1 MPVLNLYS
9 SKRCDHLRSL
19 LRSFPFIRLPTRT
32 LREAFEES
40 QAKSA
45 QNVAVYEQRLSS
57 YVDMENALRLELNG
71 KERSIEDLTKDRD
84 ATTKQVEVLKLE
96 LEVLQSKVN
105 EVETSNSSLARELTD
120 AKSVF
125 EREKAA
131 MESQIASTEQKIA
144 DLEEELKSK
153 REMISTSEKALEEAR
168 AKLTIIQEQFDQEA
182 ASVKKLENELKNME
196 AKLAEAEASQQKTAL
211 LEQEAAAKQIQSL
224 QSRANSLEAQLNE
237 AIDNAAKSEQKLKD
251 YQAKVDS
258 MQGTLMQSSTNVQA
272 RENELAAMKEQARLS
287 MAEQAKKNEQL
298 QSELNRVQ
306 KEMNDS
312 LAKANAEIAQRGR
325 ILEEKEKMRV
335 ALQEKYNRLLDQMES
350 ANVMA
355 QKKIDAQAE
364 QIRKLEV
371 TGNQELSNLSGQV
384 STLKKDLSLA
394 QGDAQKRITALN
406 TQIQTMEQEIKK
418 ERALRDEARQNTLGL
433 EQALMQAK
441 KSFEKMEQEKKMEV
455 MQLNLR
461 IEQSNAAAMKEA
473 ENGKRLRSDLK
484 AMSESLT
491 KADDEIKQRDNS
503 LRTKEGALSE
513 LQRMNEQLK
522 GDIASV
528 QVKSQKDVKAKSDEI
543 NALKDKVATLTA
555 EVDKEIKLR
564 QDVMAGKEGVESLLQ
579 KKFADMTKDM
589 ESIRA
594 DAQKTIDKQAQELKR
609 LEASAS
615 EEKNALAAEISRLKN
630 EMSTAQSN
638 AQKSIDART
647 AEIRNMEQ
655 VIAKLKSTIEEE
667 KQLTDEAMKG
677 KSGLEKALQTK
688 VAQLSNDIANAQKNT
703 EAVVQEKNRELD
715 HLHSQIRK
723 LAEEVKAESSLK
735 VQATKERDNIDHQ
748 LKAKIA
754 QLEKELSDSRAT
766 NESNLKERDT
776 ILSTMRSDLNKL
788 TKLKDDAQKE
798 RDDVE
803 KELTAKNYELRNKI
817 SAIQITADKAIQAKS
832 EEVANL
838 KTQVLEKATSSDA
851 LIKDKLNVL
860 ATVEDS
866 LRAKTQL
873 VEQLSKDIKAIRAD
887 ADSAAK
893 AEKQALDE
901 KASIESKMRAEL
913 EQLQKNIRA
922 SQANAET
929 AIKAKEVELRRM
941 EALLSDLQKKST
953 EEKALIET
961 KMQAELEQ
969 LRTDLRNSRA
979 NAEASVAKLQE
990 ELSTQKLAM
999 KAQAQA
1005 ITKAEERAR
1014 AEAEAEVK
1022 LAKEPVKD
1030 EAGVKPGA
1038 VAVPVNRQEKVQQTN
1053 PTRTQEPP
1061 KGFGKPAMKV
1071 AATGNVSPPKNIP
1084 LRDRITFGKVEQ
1096 LREARLANQ
1105 SAATVGLS
1113 AEKAD
1118 PSPMIAAEG
1127 FTADKAEE
1135 VRLER
1140 LRIAEEVAMKLKTEK
1155 ERKTSGGVNSL
1166 RQLVM
1171 PQGSR
1176 NNVSERAEDGV
1187 ASSRNTKT
1195 GRAGGKSLLTNLI
1208 TTSQVK
1214 TSATVRASSSVPEK
1228 TIASSPSPTPSSQ
1241 GVTSAVGAPSFPKR
1255 IAPSPPSSQ
1264 ASTRRQGTPA
1274 SQTNSP
1280 ASTIMGSPAGDGP
1293 LTGLLKAKGASS
1305 ASAFPKREK
1314 SPSPSSQA
1322 APKPSAELTN
1332 PSVAEISIKSK
1343 EQTEQVKSPRTPQR
1357 VENIS
1362 DADPVSKLDYK
1373 RRSLKDLLPSVG
1385 KPIGSYGG
1393 RMTTTKLGV
1402 MATPDQ
1408 PQQSS
1413 IKVAPAIKK
1422 TSLKNLL
1429 PTVGKPMS
1437 SYGKTTT
1444 TSLGGLASPE
1454 QAAPSI
1460 IERRK
1465 KAVRED
1471 VIVSVAMNKDDLVE
1485 EMKATVTSMPS
1496 KNSNLSSIIRNQNRR
1511 QRVPRDQP
1519 KLGETTPATKSRVE
1533 VETKPE
1539 AISTVNIDAVEDK
1552 GMNAAVASMKI
1563 QEAFQRA
1570 LLSARIANDAK
1581 AKIVNSFPAYRNAN
1595 LSQMIQDKS
1604 KPTLSQQKAFAN
1616 SNRRTSLF
1624 PEKVESHLS
1633 RLLHK

>member
-1 MPVLNLYS
+1 MFIS
-9 SKRCDHLRSL
+9 RILRQS
-19 LRSFPFIRLPTRT
+19 
-32 LREAFEES
+32 FEES
-40 QAKSA
+40 EAKYA
-45 QNVAVYEQRLSS
+45 QKDAEFEQRLSS
-57 YVDMENALRLELNG
+57 YVDIENALRLELDE
-71 KERSIEDLTKDRD
+71 KERTIEDLMKDRD

-96 LEVLQSKVN
+96 LEVLQNKVN
-105 EVETSNSSLARELTD
+105 EVQTSNSSLARELTD
-120 AKSVF
+120 AESVF
-125 EREKAA
+125 ECEKSA

-153 REMISTSEKALEEAR
+153 QEMISTSAKALEEAL
-168 AKLTIIQEQFDQEA
+168 AKLSTIQEEFDKEA

-196 AKLAEAEASQQKTAL
+196 AMLAEAEASQQKTASQ
-211 LEQEAAAKQIQSL
+211 EQEASTKQIQSL
-224 QSRANSLEAQLNE
+224 QSRANSLEAQLKE
-237 AIDNAAKSEQKLKD
+237 ATDNAARSEQKLKD

-272 RENELAAMKEQARLS
+272 REIELAAMKEQARLS

-312 LAKANAEIAQRGR
+312 LAKANAETAQRGR
-325 ILEEKEKMRV
+325 ILEEKEKMLV

-371 TGNQELSNLSGQV
+371 TGNQELSNLSSQV

-406 TQIQTMEQEIKK
+406 NQIQTMEQEIKK
-418 ERALRDEARQNTLGL
+418 ERAFRDEARQNTMGL
-433 EQALMQAK
+433 EQALIQAK
-441 KSFEKMEQEKKMEV
+441 KSLEKMDQEKKMEV

-473 ENGKRLRSDLK
+473 ENSKRLRSDLK

-491 KADDEIKQRDNS
+491 KADDEIKQRDSS
-503 LRTKEGALSE
+503 LRTKESALSE

-522 GDIASV
+522 GDIVSA
-528 QVKSQKDVKAKSDEI
+528 QDKSQNDVKAKSDEI
-543 NALKDKVATLTA
+543 NALKDKVATLAA

-589 ESIRA
+589 ESIRV
-594 DAQKTIDKQAQELKR
+594 DAQKSIDQQSQELKR
-609 LEASAS
+609 LEASTS

-638 AQKSIDART
+638 AQKTIDART

-667 KQLTDEAMKG
+667 KQLADEAMQG
-677 KSGLEKALQTK
+677 KSGLEKALQMK
-688 VAQLSNDIANAQKNT
+688 IALLSNDIANAQKNV
-703 EAVVQEKNRELD
+703 EAVVQEKNRELE
-715 HLHSQIRK
+715 HLNSQIKK
-723 LAEEVKAESSLK
+723 LTEEVKAESSLK
-735 VQATKERDNIDHQ
+735 IQATKERDNIDHQ

-766 NESNLKERDT
+766 NELTLKERDN
-776 ILSTMRSDLNKL
+776 ILSTMRADLNKL

-817 SAIQITADKAIQAKS
+817 STIQITADKAIQAKS
-832 EEVANL
+832 EEVASL
-838 KTQVLEKATSSDA
+838 KMQVLEKAKSSDA
-851 LIKDKLNVL
+851 LINDKVNVL

-893 AEKQALDE
+893 AEKQALNE
-901 KASIESKMRAEL
+901 KASIESKMRAKL
-913 EQLQKNIRA
+913 EQLQNNVRA

-941 EALLSDLQKKST
+941 EALLADLQKKST
-953 EEKALIET
+953 EDKALIET

-979 NAEASVAKLQE
+979 NAEATVAKLQE
-990 ELSTQKLAM
+990 ELSTQQLAM

-1005 ITKAEERAR
+1005 IKEAEERAR
-1014 AEAEAEVK
+1014 

-1030 EAGVKPGA
+1030 EAGVKSGA
-1038 VAVPVNRQEKVQQTN
+1038 VAMPVNRQEKVQQTN
-1053 PTRTQEPP
+1053 PTRAQEPP
-1061 KGFGKPAMKV
+1061 KGFGKPAMKA
-1071 AATGNVSPPKNIP
+1071 AATGNVSPPKNIR

-1127 FTADKAEE
+1127 FTAAKAEE

-1140 LRIAEEVAMKLKTEK
+1140 LRIAEEVAMKLKMEK

-1187 ASSRNTKT
+1187 SSSQDTKT

-1214 TSATVRASSSVPEK
+1214 TSPTVRASSSVPEK
-1228 TIASSPSPTPSSQ
+1228 TIASSPAPTPSSQ

-1255 IAPSPPSSQ
+1255 NAPSPPSSQ
-1264 ASTRRQGTPA
+1264 ALTRRQGTPA

-1280 ASTIMGSPAGDGP
+1280 ASTIMGSPAGNGP

-1305 ASAFPKREK
+1305 SSAFPKREK

-1343 EQTEQVKSPRTPQR
+1343 EQTEQVKPPQR

-1402 MATPDQ
+1402 MATPEQ

-1429 PTVGKPMS
+1429 PIVGKPTS

-1465 KAVRED
+1465 TAVRED
-1471 VIVSVAMNKDDLVE
+1471 VIASVAKKKDDSVE
-1485 EMKATVTSMPS
+1485 VMKATVTSMS
-1496 KNSNLSSIIRNQNRR
+1496 SNSNLSSIIRNQNRR

-1519 KLGETTPATKSRVE
+1519 KLGETTPANKSRVE
-1533 VETKPE
+1533 VQLKPE

-1595 LSQMIQDKS
+1595 LSQMVQDQS